1 MDEAEADQLHCHQL
15 DRMEEG
21 DHRATRMYDIDYL
34 KTFVESM
41 PRRLQDVIDREGA
54 TTKY

>member
-1 MDEAEADQLHCHQL
+1 VDEAEADQLHCHQL